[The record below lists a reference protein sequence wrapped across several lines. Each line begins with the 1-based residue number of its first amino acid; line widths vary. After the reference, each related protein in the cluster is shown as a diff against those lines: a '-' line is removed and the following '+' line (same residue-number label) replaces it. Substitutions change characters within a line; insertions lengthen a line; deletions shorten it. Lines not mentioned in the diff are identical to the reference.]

1 MPLITPKSFVYQE
14 SENNYDSV
22 KQTIKGQQIVSL
34 KKFAKAAPTALEAP
48 DYTGQIGVGNKD
60 DGSVLVYIANV
71 GPTSTNGWDLI
82 SSGALGDEYA
92 NKDKANNFSNTSQT
106 ILNSQIPF
114 IQQGFTAVDTI
125 PIKGQGHIYI
135 DMTDTT
141 APIIHMAVVATGG
154 GYSWV
159 EITNRTEIDNVAL
172 KNDQNNFKDGRQT
185 ILNQSIASIN
195 PSINRPANPVRSG
208 EIYLQKANPNTGE
221 KAKMWVSTSNAI
233 GGFEWSGVSYSLDED
248 IVYRNV
254 SNNFTNKEQ
263 KLMGKQLMSFASR
276 GDQPPTGYLPDYDGQ
291 FYIAFKT
298 LSTGKRDAA
307 VWVAN
312 SQTWIPITSALD
324 PDRIVL
330 KDQPNEYSNANQAIK
345 NGGEL
350 SQITGARIKT
360 GGQSPIADGSYKATM
375 LGEVCIY
382 KNDRVVPSEISVWVA
397 IWINPDALSNAG
409 EWTMIY
415 SSALDQT
422 KIARIDKE
430 NTFEKNQKILGFGNQ
445 PYDIMKSRIV
455 EDEQSPLGRIMPF
468 SVGETFMI
476 KTEGVPP
483 QADSYDIY
491 MAHKPMDSNSWVKLY
506 DKPIDKI
513 VRSNEKTFF
522 TERIY
527 IGDVNNTKKMLITGC
542 REKKDGTVYNTT
554 LPRQVG
560 ETVMCS
566 EMVGNTEWIVI
577 YMCAMDEESIGPG
590 AKSRRNWIEIGRRK
604 KEELIHR

>member
-14 SENNYDSV
+14 SENNYDST

-34 KKFAKAAPTALEAP
+34 KKFAKAKPTALEAP
-48 DYTGQIGVGNKD
+48 DYPGQIGVGNKD
-60 DGSVLVYIANV
+60 DGSALVYIANI

-82 SSGALGDEYA
+82 SAGVLGDEYA
-92 NKDKANNFSNTSQT
+92 NKDKANNFSNTGQT

-125 PIKGQGHIYI
+125 PIKGQGHIYV

-154 GYSWV
+154 GFDWV
-159 EITNRTEIDNVAL
+159 EITNRTEIDNVAV

-312 SQTWIPITSALD
+312 NQTWIPITSALD
-324 PDRIVL
+324 PDRIVV

-382 KNDRVVPSEISVWVA
+382 KNDRTVPSEISVWVA
-397 IWINPDALSNAG
+397 IYINPDALSNAG

-430 NTFEKNQKILGFGNQ
+430 NVFEKNQKILGFGNQ
-445 PYDIMKSRIV
+445 QYDIMKSRIV
-455 EDEQSPLGRIMPF
+455 EDEQSPLGRIVPF

-483 QADSYDIY
+483 QADSYDVY
-491 MAHKPMDSNSWVKLY
+491 MAHKPNDSNSWVKIY

-513 VRSNEKTFF
+513 VRSNEQTFF
-522 TERIY
+522 TDKVHLGPLSDSKRLR
-527 IGDVNNTKKMLITGC
+527 VNGV

-554 LPRQVG
+554 SPKQHG
-560 ETVMCS
+560 ETVMCY
-566 EMVGNTEWIVI
+566 ETIGNVEYIVI
-577 YMCAMDEESIGPG
+577 YMCAMDPDGLT
-590 AKSRRNWIEIGRRK
+590 AVSRKNWIEIGRRK
-604 KEELIHR
+604 KSELVHI